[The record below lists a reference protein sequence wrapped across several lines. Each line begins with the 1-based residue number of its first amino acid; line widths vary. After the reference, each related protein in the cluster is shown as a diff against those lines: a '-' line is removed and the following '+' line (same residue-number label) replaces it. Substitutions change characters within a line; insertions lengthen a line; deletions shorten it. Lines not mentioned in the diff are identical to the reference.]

1 LKDQLPIHDYEIK
14 DFKGLS
20 LRSKPAENLSAL
32 NKWLSLPD
40 LQKACLERGFIESVH
55 IVQIPG
61 GMTVREILIEH
72 FRKVVRKWW

>member
-14 DFKGLS
+14 DLKGLS
-20 LRSKPAENLSAL
+20 LRSKPNIAL
-32 NKWLSLPD
+32 NKWLSLHY
-40 LQKACLERGFIESVH
+40 LQKACLERGFIESVD

-72 FRKVVRKWW
+72 FRKVVRV